1 MIKNKEEILK
11 NAEEKLKEALKEYV
25 NAMDRKSDGEQYSI
39 DVIEADLVNIQNIT
53 REVLTKTTEQL
64 LNSLDEEKE
73 IAKKTRVQQK
83 RNKADNKPKH
93 CNRSF
98 DSWRKA
104 KYQKKT
110 TIFEARESQCLCGR

>member
-73 IAKKTRVQQK
+73 IAKK
-83 RNKADNKPKH
+83 NK
-93 CNRSF
+93 ST
-98 DSWRKA
+98 A
-104 KYQKKT
+104 KK
-110 TIFEARESQCLCGR
+110 E

>member
-1 MIKNKEEILK
+1 MIKNKGEILK

-73 IAKKTRVQQK
+73 IAKK
-83 RNKADNKPKH
+83 NK
-93 CNRSF
+93 ST
-98 DSWRKA
+98 A
-104 KYQKKT
+104 KKV
-110 TIFEARESQCLCGR
+110 